1 MKIVFLE
8 TREQHW
14 SHCLNSTRHHFLHL
28 SHTPHPTKQPAVTMI
43 AYILSKVTA
52 SLIGVMFLFAGGQKF
67 TGLGPMAAELQQH
80 FLKFGPAWG
89 LPGVSSHTSACY
101 TLPRCSPL

>member
-1 MKIVFLE
+1 
-8 TREQHW
+8 
-14 SHCLNSTRHHFLHL
+14 
-28 SHTPHPTKQPAVTMI
+28 MI

-89 LPGVSSHTSACY
+89 LPGVSSQTSA
-101 TLPRCSPL
+101 TLHPPQMLISLNS